1 MGIIKTHYLD
11 ASAIVKLLIDEDGS
25 AVLREY
31 FGKNSGFYTTSL
43 RFVETLGVLKGKFLR
58 DFITQDQY
66 LTACEILT
74 GQVRDDFI
82 GIDEI
87 KIADP
92 QVYREVDKIAKHY
105 SLDISDA
112 FQIVTLKKGFLS
124 PFKGTASECILIT
137 ADEKLADVAR
147 EENLNVWNC
156 VHDPVP

>member
-25 AVLREY
+25 TVLREY
-31 FGKNSGFYTTSL
+31 FRTNSVFHTTSVC
-43 RFVETLGVLKGKFLR
+43 FVETLGVLKGKCLR
-58 DFITQDQY
+58 KCITQDQY
-66 LTACEILT
+66 LTACEILI
-74 GQVRDDFI
+74 GQVRDEFI

-92 QVYREVDKIAKHY
+92 QVYREVDNIAKRY

-137 ADEKLADVAR
+137 ADEKLANVAR
-147 EENLNVWNC
+147 QEKLRVWNC
-156 VHDPVP
+156 LHDPVP